1 MGLSTFPTILNVK
14 NPFVC
19 GRHRDCLASSCRC
32 SALSQRARWVRVL
45 PSLLAFPLFSGVY
58 VHSSACPLYRKITA
72 CCLFF
77 PPGARRTLPRELG
90 ILGLL
95 GWGGVQCS
103 GVRQWLWLSQ
113 PLLKE
118 GCRRWSLSGGSS
130 SWAWEEGG
138 ICDEDI
144 LCDQALK
151 HWIWNL

>member
-1 MGLSTFPTILNVK
+1 MGLLTFPTILNVK

-19 GRHRDCLASSCRC
+19 GRHRDCFASSCRC
-32 SALSQRARWVRVL
+32 SALSQCARWVWVL
-45 PSLLAFPLFSGVY
+45 LSLLAFPVFSEVC
-58 VHSSACPLYRKITA
+58 VHSSAYPLFRKITV

-77 PPGARRTLPRELG
+77 LPGARRALPRELG

-95 GWGGVQCS
+95 GCGAQCS
-103 GVRQWLWLSQ
+103 GVRQWLGLSQ

-151 HWIWNL
+151 YWTWDP